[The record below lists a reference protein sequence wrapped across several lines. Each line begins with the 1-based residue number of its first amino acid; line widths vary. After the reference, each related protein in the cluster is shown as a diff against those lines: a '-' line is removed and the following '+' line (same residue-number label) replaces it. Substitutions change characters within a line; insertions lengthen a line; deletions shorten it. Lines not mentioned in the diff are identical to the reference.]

1 MNWSS
6 RATFIGL
13 YGEGIVYPSLGG
25 AGLSPE
31 FLREASWW
39 LGSKEL
45 DLPHFGNDRM
55 VSAGAGWLGADDFGD
70 LELPLCVSGAHDG
83 LKFPRFWRSPRVGPD
98 DPGIGRHGRLDPAVV
113 PGAACIEA

>member
-31 FLREASWW
+31 ILREASWW

-70 LELPLCVSGAHDG
+70 LELPLRVSGAHDG

-98 DPGIGRHGRLDPAVV
+98 DPGIGRHGRLDPALV
-113 PGAACIEA
+113 PRAACIEA